1 LGRVGAEVS
10 EKQAYVAARLKTRAG
25 SAASSA
31 MGDPDR
37 VGVWLRV
44 YRMANF
50 ASGVDWQPNVINRF
64 SDLISPNCLK
74 GVFSEVHI
82 RDAA

>member
-1 LGRVGAEVS
+1 MGRVGAEVS
-10 EKQAYVAARLKTRAG
+10 EKQAYAAARLKTRAG

-44 YRMANF
+44 YGMANF
-50 ASGVDWQPNVINRF
+50 APGVDWQPNVINRF
-64 SDLISPNCLK
+64 SDLTSPNCLK

-82 RDAA
+82 WDAA

>member
-1 LGRVGAEVS
+1 MGRVGAEVS
-10 EKQAYVAARLKTRAG
+10 EKQAYAAARLKTRAG

-44 YRMANF
+44 YGMANF
-50 ASGVDWQPNVINRF
+50 APGVGR
-64 SDLISPNCLK
+64 
-74 GVFSEVHI
+74 G
-82 RDAA
+82 

>member
-1 LGRVGAEVS
+1 MGVEVS
-10 EKQAYVAARLKTRAG
+10 EKQEYEAARLTALAD

-31 MGDPDR
+31 LGDPDR

-44 YRMANF
+44 YGMANF
-50 ASGVDWQPNVINRF
+50 APGVDWQPNVINRF
-64 SDLISPNCLK
+64 SDLISPDCLE